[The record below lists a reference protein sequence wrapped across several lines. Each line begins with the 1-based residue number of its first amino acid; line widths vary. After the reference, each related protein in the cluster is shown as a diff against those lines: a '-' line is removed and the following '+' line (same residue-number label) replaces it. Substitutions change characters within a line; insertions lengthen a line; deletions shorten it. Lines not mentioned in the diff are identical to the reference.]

1 MLCIRS
7 KSCKYFLQPILGE
20 TAKNSWDISDGML
33 GWSTYKFF
41 FPKRAGG
48 SAKPPEKHE
57 KPTEVRAQDHI
68 SMNGVQLQGNRFPWA
83 ITRLTGVEHVQG
95 ISTWNQLKLK
105 HAEALN
111 TSQHSREA
119 WSPPINGP
127 THQKKHQP
135 LELHPSGYYSSS
147 QVRPSESIE
156 LTPLGALLSTR
167 MSSKPFKMPWS
178 KAGKSSI
185 IS

>member
-33 GWSTYKFF
+33 GWSTYKCF
-41 FPKRAGG
+41 FPSGLVVQPSPQKN
-48 SAKPPEKHE
+48 HE

-127 THQKKHQP
+127 THQKKTSTLGTSPIWLLQQFPGPPIRVHWTNSPWGAAVNQDVIKAVQNA
-135 LELHPSGYYSSS
+135 LEQSW
-147 QVRPSESIE
+147 RI
-156 LTPLGALLSTR
+156 
-167 MSSKPFKMPWS
+167 
-178 KAGKSSI
+178 
-185 IS
+185 